1 MQVPSWHLTTYTH
14 TQFFILSFIKTC
26 QKGNQNTKNT
36 GETFGGFQR
45 GFLNKKK
52 TDNDVNKV
60 SEKTAA
66 EPEKEIA
73 TISPKSPTSDNLRIP
88 EVQEAMKT
96 SLFLQNK
103 GTIEAIG

>member
-1 MQVPSWHLTTYTH
+1 M
-14 TQFFILSFIKTC
+14 
-26 QKGNQNTKNT
+26 

-52 TDNDVNKV
+52 TDNDANKV
-60 SEKTAA
+60 SEKTAG

-73 TISPKSPTSDNLRIP
+73 TISPKSPASDNLRIP

-96 SLFLQNK
+96 SSFLQNK
-103 GTIEAIG
+103 GRLRQEPFVSQSFN

>member
-1 MQVPSWHLTTYTH
+1 M
-14 TQFFILSFIKTC
+14 
-26 QKGNQNTKNT
+26 

-52 TDNDVNKV
+52 TDNDANKV

-66 EPEKEIA
+66 EQEKEIA
-73 TISPKSPTSDNLRIP
+73 TISPKNPASDNLRIP

-96 SLFLQNK
+96 SSFLQNK
-103 GTIEAIG
+103 GRLGQEPFVSQSFN